1 MRYVCLVY
9 FEAAALAALSEA
21 EGVKLADDS
30 TDADH
35 ELKRKG
41 HLLVAQ
47 PLQGPETAVT
57 IRVRNGK
64 LSSTDGPFAESK
76 EWLAGFFMIEARDL
90 DEAVSIAEGSPVA
103 RIGSIEIRPALEQR
117 HSRTNIGRP
126 AL

>member
-1 MRYVCLVY
+1 MKYVCLVY
-9 FEAAALAALSEA
+9 FETTALAALSEA
-21 EGVKLADDS
+21 DGVKLADDS
-30 TDADH
+30 IDADND
-35 ELKRKG
+35 LKRRG

-103 RIGSIEIRPALEQR
+103 RIGSIEIRPVLEQK